1 MNKKT
6 TLFLGGAAIL
16 GYAAYKFW
24 KMKESVDLFQYYPA
38 GIKFSTEGLSLVITV
53 QIDVY
58 NPNRTS
64 VPVKGVVGKL
74 IFKGSTIGTFNNTE
88 DITINALEKHRVEL
102 KVRVSAVG
110 VIQAIATKD
119 SKLTIAV
126 QGMIKTPL
134 VDVPLKF
141 SQNLSAVIGGHDQ
154 VGFLSAAIFNQV
166 RKRKKKK
173 KQMNAEKRAQLL
185 QRLRPGGSG
194 GILSVFRND
203 AAVGFLGF
211 GRRRK
216 KKKTAAEAA
225 AATDTAPMTQAQVMD
240 WRNYRIF
247 GPRKYQD

>member
-6 TLFLGGAAIL
+6 TLFIGGAAIL
-16 GYAAYKFW
+16 GYAAYQFW
-24 KMKESVDLFQYYPA
+24 KTKESVDLFQYYPA

-64 VPVKGVVGKL
+64 VPIKGVVGKL
-74 IFKGSTIGTFNNTE
+74 IFKGSTIGTFNNTAA
-88 DITINALEKHRVEL
+88 ITINALEKHRVEL

-110 VIQAIATKD
+110 VIQAIATRD
-119 SKLTIAV
+119 PKLTIAV

-134 VDVPLKF
+134 VDVPLRF
-141 SQNLSAVIGGHDQ
+141 SQNLSAIIGGQ
-154 VGFLSAAIFNQV
+154 EQIGLLSAMIFKKV
-166 RKRKKKK
+166 LKRRKKKK
-173 KQMNAEKRAQLL
+173 QTDPAAKARLIE
-185 QRLRPGGSG
+185 RLRAGGSG

-216 KKKTAAEAA
+216 KKKAAAETAALP
-225 AATDTAPMTQAQVMD
+225 DTAPMTQAQVMD

-247 GPRKYQD
+247 GPRTYQD